1 MNETVTF
8 STVDA
13 ASATVLLMTT
23 RQNTLPRRLLAP
35 GPSEAQIHTL
45 FLAAAS
51 APDHGRVVPWRFV
64 LVPDQRRP
72 ALAQAFAQ
80 ALMDRD
86 ENATAS
92 QLAQAREKA
101 FRSPFLAL
109 VVARLGPCEPYV
121 DPVERMVSVGAA
133 VQNMLLTAHSM
144 GFGCGLTSGQ
154 AMLSSSLGSLFKLTL
169 DERAVCFVNVG
180 TVTQAKPPRPHPNV
194 ASFVSTL

>member
-1 MNETVTF
+1 MNESVTF

-13 ASATVLLMTT
+13 AIATVRLMTT
-23 RQNTLPRRLLAP
+23 RQNTLPRRLVAP
-35 GPSEAQIHTL
+35 GPSVEQIHTL

-64 LVPDQRRP
+64 VIPEKRR
-72 ALAQAFAQ
+72 ALLAQAFAQ

-86 ENATAS
+86 ENATS
-92 QLAQAREKA
+92 LQLAQAREKA
-101 FRSPFLAL
+101 FRAPFLTL

-144 GFGCGLTSGQ
+144 GFGCSLTSGQ
-154 AMLSSSLGSLFKLTL
+154 ALLSTSVGTLFNLTL
-169 DERAVCFVNVG
+169 EERAVCFVNVG
-180 TVTQAKPPRPHPNV
+180 TVTQAKPPRLHPNV
-194 ASFVSTL
+194 ASFVSSL

>member
-133 VQNMLLTAHSM
+133 VQNMLLAAHSM